1 MQVELSILVCSLI
14 ERRSMLNN
22 LLSILELQVKSN
34 VELLVIS
41 DNVKRTIGE
50 KRNDLIDI
58 SKGKYFCFIDDDDRV
73 SSDYIEL
80 ILSKTIL
87 DPDVVVFNAE
97 ITFDGQRPKL
107 VKYGMEYEH
116 GEAPEAYYRR
126 PNHLMVHKRSNVTE
140 RFLLKSWGEDDEWA
154 TRRLKTINTQEKI
167 DKILYHY
174 DYKTTTRKY
183 T

>member
-1 MQVELSILVCSLI
+1 MIELSILICSLT
-14 ERRSMLNN
+14 ERRSQFLDK
-22 LLSILELQVKSN
+22 LLTILDPQQKSN
-34 VELLVIS
+34 VEVLVMA
-41 DNVKRTIGE
+41 DNAKRPVGE
-50 KRNDLIDI
+50 KRNNLIDL

-73 SSDYIEL
+73 SSDYVDL
-80 ILSKTIL
+80 ILTETAK

-107 VKYGMEYEH
+107 VRYGMEHGHYE
-116 GEAPEAYYRR
+116 AADAYYRR

-140 RFLLKSWGEDDEWA
+140 RFKHISFGEDDEWA
-154 TRRLKTINTQEKI
+154 ARRLHTIKTQERI
-167 DKILYHY
+167 DKILYYY